1 MVKSLYPQPIMI
13 TTVDPVPADS
23 RFYAVNE
30 RIHRF
35 PILKP
40 NALTEVGPSITCSH
54 ATSSNYGLHYY
65 SWLCKSGMHYYAN
78 CDLDPLLI
86 FHETTLKLCSYIT
99 RYDSSLSSLQ
109 LSCLTPCWAI
119 VIMCTLVSVEVAHGT
134 PSPLGRSKETL
145 EWI

>member
-40 NALTEVGPSITCSH
+40 NALTEVGPRVTCSQPLQTMDSKDIPYSGRFSLG
-54 ATSSNYGLHYY
+54 ANFQNFRRLISNHENI
-65 SWLCKSGMHYYAN
+65 N
-78 CDLDPLLI
+78 CEKWNRLEILMM
-86 FHETTLKLCSYIT
+86 
-99 RYDSSLSSLQ
+99 SL
-109 LSCLTPCWAI
+109 
-119 VIMCTLVSVEVAHGT
+119 
-134 PSPLGRSKETL
+134 
-145 EWI
+145 